1 MARDP
6 LYREDDTLVCT
17 CGLLREH
24 VNILGF
30 FSTHFHDCYFSLMI
44 TSSIDMTATQLH
56 RDVRD
61 TRTCTNRSYSDA
73 TETTGGNEALSL

>member
-1 MARDP
+1 MR
-6 LYREDDTLVCT
+6 LWTTSRECQYF
-17 CGLLREH
+17 R
-24 VNILGF
+24 F
-30 FSTHFHDCYFSLMI
+30 FSTDFHDYDFSLMI
-44 TSSIDMTATQLH
+44 TSSIDMTVTQLH